1 MSESNIVDMNH
12 ILNNFDNFD
21 NFDNH
26 NITSNVEKHTFIDNH
41 IMNIFLPYIIYMK
54 IILSNDKIYK
64 KIKRNQKNLN
74 TSELN
79 IINLYFLMEIIKKK
93 IEVLDI

>member
-1 MSESNIVDMNH
+1 MTESNIVDMNTS
-12 ILNNFDNFD
+12 D
-21 NFDNH
+21 
-26 NITSNVEKHTFIDNH
+26 ITSDIKYDITSDIRSYERKKHIFIDNH

-64 KIKRNQKNLN
+64 KIKKNQKKLDK
-74 TSELN
+74 SEFN

-93 IEVLDI
+93 IEGLDV